1 MFVFIVIPANAGISR
16 LCWLP
21 CFRYFDFAQHDSGLS
36 SIEVTQ
42 KFHLPNTR
50 LRRNRE
56 FSGAIQRI
64 LLYC

>member
-16 LCWLP
+16 LCLLP